1 MKRQENP
8 AAPMTAQALLDNL
21 EDAGCGPEVT
31 ERFLALEQAGQYR
44 ELLRL
49 LSDHRRHLLDCLH
62 RRSGGSTAWTTWSIS
77 WRSAA
82 PGNFEPRRH
91 WRNCY
96 DDHSKSDL

>member
-8 AAPMTAQALLDNL
+8 AAPMTAQALLENL
-21 EDAGCGPEVT
+21 EDAGCGSEVA

-62 RRSGGSTAWTTWSIS
+62 R
-77 WRSAA
+77 
-82 PGNFEPRRH
+82 EERRIDCLDYLVYQLEK
-91 WRNCY
+91 RRAGEY
-96 DDHSKSDL
+96 